1 METVAITIEQDIN
14 EIDRSGRVTRTIV
27 PRYNSPMNNCERIV
41 PEARFLAPPH
51 FSAVAR
57 VSLLALWCGILLGCD
72 RGGSAMEESEP
83 QMLPVVAALGAPPGE
98 VVLAQGQLEP
108 ARGVIPII
116 ATQGDRIEQ
125 ISVAAGD
132 SVTAGMVVGR
142 LAGRAARQ
150 AELAVAEIQLAEA
163 RERRRAAAA
172 TAKAELEV
180 AAVGVKRNERQLR
193 QAEESLARAQAP
205 GGELELLERRL
216 RLAQEKLDQLRQA
229 AAEPDSRRLVGATA
243 VQQQELA
250 VEAARAELESARR
263 EAEGAAEAAQLALEA
278 AEKEL
283 RAAEL
288 AIESASA
295 TAPLESLEKQVELLE
310 LQVQQAELTSPI
322 SGIVL
327 AVDMSEGEP
336 TTGRPVMRVADTSQ
350 MICRAEVPVAELP
363 RIAIGAEA
371 KMTGGGL
378 GEPISGRVGS
388 ISRVIGSP
396 RLPSPSP
403 LSRVDWRAADVVI
416 DVDPSDAERA
426 AQLIHARVDVAI
438 RARGE

>member
-1 METVAITIEQDIN
+1 MNICESLVAA
-14 EIDRSGRVTRTIV
+14 
-27 PRYNSPMNNCERIV
+27 
-41 PEARFLAPPH
+41 ARF
-51 FSAVAR
+51 
-57 VSLLALWCGILLGCD
+57 SLLPLACGSLLGCD
-72 RGGSAMEESEP
+72 RRESRAVESEP
-83 QMLPVVAALGAPPGE
+83 QLLPVVAALDAPPGE
-98 VVLAQGQLEP
+98 IVLAQGQLEP

-116 ATQGDRIEQ
+116 AAAGDRIEQ
-125 ISVAAGD
+125 ISVDAGD

-142 LAGRAARQ
+142 LAGRATRQ
-150 AELAVAEIQLAEA
+150 AELAVAETQLAEA
-163 RERRRAAAA
+163 RERRRAATAA
-172 TAKAELEV
+172 AEAELEV
-180 AAVGVKRNERQLR
+180 AAVGIKRNQRQLR
-193 QAEESLARAQAP
+193 QAEASLARAQSQ

-229 AAEPDSRRLVGATA
+229 AAEPESRRLVGASA

-250 VEAARAELESARR
+250 VEAARTEWESARR
-263 EAEGAAEAAQLALEA
+263 EAEGAVEAAQLALEA
-278 AEKEL
+278 SEKEL

-295 TAPLESLEKQVELLE
+295 TAPIESLERQVELLE
-310 LQVQQAELTSPI
+310 LQVQSAELVSPI
-322 SGIVL
+322 SGTVL

-336 TTGRPVMRVADTSQ
+336 TTGMPVMRVADTSQ

-371 KMTGGGL
+371 KMTGGGFDAPL
-378 GEPISGRVGS
+378 SGHVGS

-403 LSRVDWRAADVVI
+403 MARVDWRAADVVI
-416 DVDPSDAERA
+416 DIDPSDAERA
-426 AQLIHARVDVAI
+426 ATLINARVDVAI

>member
-1 METVAITIEQDIN
+1 
-14 EIDRSGRVTRTIV
+14 
-27 PRYNSPMNNCERIV
+27 MNDCERTRSAALI
-41 PEARFLAPPH
+41 PAAAPPPAARWL
-51 FSAVAR
+51 SATIGVA
-57 VSLLALWCGILLGCD
+57 LLALGCGGLLGCD
-72 RGGSAMEESEP
+72 RERWAAGGGEP
-83 QMLPVVAALGAPPGE
+83 QLLPVVAALDAPPGE

-108 ARGVIPII
+108 AGGVIPII
-116 ATQGDRIEQ
+116 APQGDRIEELA
-125 ISVAAGD
+125 VAAED

-142 LAGRAARQ
+142 LAGRATRE
-150 AELAVAEIQLAEA
+150 AELAVAATQLEEA

-172 TAKAELEV
+172 AAKAELEV

-193 QAEESLARAQAP
+193 RAKASLARAQAP

-216 RLAQEKLDQLRQA
+216 QLAEEKLAQLRQA
-229 AAEPDSRRLVGATA
+229 AAEPQSRRLVGATA

-263 EAEGAAEAAQLALEA
+263 EAEGAVEAAQLVLEA
-278 AEKEL
+278 SQKEL

-295 TAPLESLEKQVELLE
+295 TAPLESLAKQVDLLE
-310 LQVQQAELTSPI
+310 LRVQQAELVSPI
-322 SGIVL
+322 SGTVL
-327 AVDMSEGEP
+327 AVDMSAGEP
-336 TTGRPVMRVADTSQ
+336 TTGMPVMRVADTSQ

-378 GEPISGRVGS
+378 SEPISGRVAS

-396 RLPSPSP
+396 GLPSPSP
-403 LSRVDWRAADVVI
+403 LARVDWRAADVVI
-416 DVDPSDAERA
+416 DIAPADAERA
-426 AQLIHARVDVAI
+426 AQLINARVDVAI
-438 RARGE
+438 RAKGE